1 MECGYLI
8 KSGIKADNMRAHLT
22 NDGSTIT
29 TDYFQRI
36 LAFQLN
42 GTWPMNC
49 ANPNI
54 Y

>member
-8 KSGIKADNMRAHLT
+8 KSGIKADNMRVHLT
-22 NDGSTIT
+22 NDGSTVT
-29 TDYFQRI
+29 TDNFQRI
-36 LAFQLN
+36 LALQLN

-49 ANPNI
+49 ASPNI